1 MSQLLTDQ
9 RSVQRAPPVD
19 APSATRPINLF
30 PPSALGNVAGGN
42 SSYSGIQAWLDA
54 NRATVAIT
62 PMSGLQRAV
71 RQQVPAANNLPTN
84 EVRAVITGW
93 ADARHVPLQDDGP
106 RQRERVPDSAL
117 ESLAMGAMSLASGVK
132 IGHEEGLTEISVFGA
147 QVGVG
152 DEDLGVGASVAWEG
166 KFGLFATYGGV
177 RLTGEVSQESWRIEL
192 SFPGDAAMP
201 EFGDS
206 LRKVFV
212 DANEAIGQGAAV
224 ASTAQGPDDAQNK
237 IRPFLG
243 PLREAVESLSAI
255 AGGAPVS
262 FGVGLEIP
270 RGDGASEAAAGGP
283 AGPSFQIT
291 ARLTIRF

>member
-1 MSQLLTDQ
+1 
-9 RSVQRAPPVD
+9 
-19 APSATRPINLF
+19 
-30 PPSALGNVAGGN
+30 
-42 SSYSGIQAWLDA
+42 
-54 NRATVAIT
+54 
-62 PMSGLQRAV
+62 MSGLQRAV

-177 RLTGEVSQESWRIEL
+177 RLTGEVSQESWRIGGETARL
-192 SFPGDAAMP
+192 KPRPAAP
-201 EFGDS
+201 QDRHSKLRPASRSGSNGTDFGTS
-206 LRKVFV
+206 AER
-212 DANEAIGQGAAV
+212 EHRGQAGE
-224 ASTAQGPDDAQNK
+224 STRLA
-237 IRPFLG
+237 
-243 PLREAVESLSAI
+243 
-255 AGGAPVS
+255 
-262 FGVGLEIP
+262 
-270 RGDGASEAAAGGP
+270 RGSRRGTGGGP
-283 AGPSFQIT
+283 ALAGADVRSA
-291 ARLTIRF
+291 ARRRSA